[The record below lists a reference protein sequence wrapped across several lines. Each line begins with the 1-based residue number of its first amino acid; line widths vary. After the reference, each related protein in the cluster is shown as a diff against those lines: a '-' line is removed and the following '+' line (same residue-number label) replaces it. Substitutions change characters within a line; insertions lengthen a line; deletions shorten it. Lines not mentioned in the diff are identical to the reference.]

1 MEIIIFLNLIK
12 NDYFQML
19 NKSQQDENILRNN
32 SQQSHMPLNHPPQIP
47 PELVVKLHQVQQQQV

>member
-1 MEIIIFLNLIK
+1 
-12 NDYFQML
+12 ML